1 MAVPALRSDQSEWLD
16 VARAAMEIESA
27 AILSASRRLDG
38 SLLQAVEMMLSHRGK
53 VVVTGVGK
61 SGGVAR
67 KITATLLSTGTQAVF
82 LHPVEAA
89 HGDLGIYA
97 PGDLTLFV
105 SKSGT
110 TSELMR
116 LLPTLREFE
125 SKLIGIVGNP
135 ASPLANRMD
144 VILDATVEREADPH
158 NLVPTASSVVAL
170 ALGHALAVALM
181 TARGFSS
188 EDFSGYHPG
197 GQLGRSLRTKV
208 SDGMHS
214 ATQIAL
220 VQPDD
225 SLKQVVIAM
234 TTHAHGAACVVDD
247 QNRLSGLITD
257 GDLRRALREH
267 DDIRS
272 LKAADVMTRNPITI
286 GPDTRLFEALRI
298 MEDRPSQIQVI
309 PVVGE
314 NGTCLGLLRLHD
326 ICQVWVPQDV

>member
-1 MAVPALRSDQSEWLD
+1 MAVPSPKSFWLD
-16 VARAAMEIESA
+16 AARSAMETESG
-27 AILSASRRLDG
+27 AILSASTRLDG
-38 SLLQAVEMMLSHRGK
+38 TLLQAVDLMLAEPGK

-61 SGGVAR
+61 SGVVGRNIA
-67 KITATLLSTGTQAVF
+67 ATLLSTGTQAVF

-89 HGDLGIYA
+89 HGDLGIYT
-97 PGDLTLFV
+97 PGDVTLMV

-125 SKLIGIVGNP
+125 SKLIGIIGNP
-135 ASPLANRMD
+135 ASPLAAKMD
-144 VILDATVEREADPH
+144 VVLDASVEREADPH

-188 EDFSGYHPG
+188 EDFGGYHPG

-208 SDGMHS
+208 SDGMHP
-214 ATQIAL
+214 ATEIAI

-225 SLKQVVIAM
+225 LLKQVVIAM
-234 TTHAHGAACVVDD
+234 TRHPFGAACVLDE
-247 QNRLSGLITD
+247 QQCLAGLITD

-267 DDIRS
+267 DDIRLLRAS
-272 LKAADVMTRNPITI
+272 EVMTANPVTI
-286 GPDTRLFEALRI
+286 GPDARLFEALRI
-298 MEDRPSQIQVI
+298 MEDRPSQIHVI

-326 ICQVWVPQDV
+326 ICQVWVP

>member
-1 MAVPALRSDQSEWLD
+1 MAVPGPKSDWLD
-16 VARAAMEIESA
+16 AARSTMETESSA
-27 AILSASRRLDG
+27 LLSASKRLDG
-38 SLLQAVEMMLSHRGK
+38 TLLQAVEMMLAEPGK

-61 SGGVAR
+61 SGVVGRNIA
-67 KITATLLSTGTQAVF
+67 ATLLSTGTQAVF

-97 PGDLTLFV
+97 PGDVTLMI

-135 ASPLANRMD
+135 ASPLAAKMD
-144 VILDATVEREADPH
+144 VILDASVEREADPH

-208 SDGMHS
+208 SDGMH
-214 ATQIAL
+214 ATAEIAL
-220 VQPDD
+220 VHPDD
-225 SLKQVVIAM
+225 VLKQVVIAM
-234 TTHAHGAACVVDD
+234 TSHAHGAACVLDD
-247 QNRLSGLITD
+247 QQRLVGLITD

-272 LKAADVMTRNPITI
+272 LKAADVMTRDPITI
-286 GPDTRLFEALRI
+286 GPGARLFEALRI

-314 NGTCLGLLRLHD
+314 NGRCLGLLRLHD
-326 ICQVWVPQDV
+326 IVQVWVP